1 MKIVDM
7 AQELYFELGQ
17 PTDLSV
23 PAISYW
29 LRNNIGVL
37 NNRLNKDIVID
48 DSTLELYPNLG
59 EAEKAIYKKI
69 YECYFYDLKI
79 KQTLNSINN
88 DTLLEVT
95 DGGGTVRRINRNET
109 SKIYLEAKKQSF
121 SELEVMVRDYNINDV
136 GPLQVA
142 GDDTVVGSFI
152 TDKYYTPRPFNR
164 V

>member
-29 LRNNIGVL
+29 LRNNIGIL
-37 NNRLNKDIVID
+37 NNKLNKDIVIND
-48 DSTLELYPNLG
+48 TTLELDPNLG
-59 EAEKAIYKKI
+59 EAEKSIYKKI
-69 YECYFYDLKI
+69 YECYFFDLKI

-88 DTLLEVT
+88 DSLLEVT

-109 SKIYLEAKKQSF
+109 SKIYLDAKKTALN
-121 SELEVMVRDYNINDV
+121 ELTMMISDYNINDV

-142 GDDTVVGSFI
+142 GDDTVAGSYI
-152 TDKYYTPRPFNR
+152 TDKYYSIRPFNR

>member
-1 MKIVDM
+1 M
-7 AQELYFELGQ
+7 AQEIYFELGH
-17 PTDLSV
+17 PSDLSV

-29 LRNNIGVL
+29 LRNNIGIL
-37 NNRLNKDIVID
+37 NNKLNKDIVIND
-48 DSTLELYPNLG
+48 TTLELDPNLG

-88 DTLLEVT
+88 DSLLEVT

-109 SKIYLEAKKQSF
+109 SKIYLEAKKTALN
-121 SELEVMVRDYNINDV
+121 ELTMMISDYNINDV

-142 GDDTVVGSFI
+142 GDDTVAGSFI
-152 TDKYYTPRPFNR
+152 TDKYYSIRPFNR

>member
-7 AQELYFELGQ
+7 AQEIYFELGQ
-17 PTDLSV
+17 PSDLSV

-29 LRNNIGVL
+29 LRNNIGIL
-37 NNRLNKDIVID
+37 NNRLNKDIVIN
-48 DSTLELYPNLG
+48 DSTLELDPNLG
-59 EAEKAIYKKI
+59 EAEKSIYKKI

-88 DTLLEVT
+88 DSLLEVT

-109 SKIYLEAKKQSF
+109 SKIYLDAKKTALN
-121 SELEVMVRDYNINDV
+121 ELTMMITDYNVNDA

-142 GDDTVVGSFI
+142 GDDTVAGSFI
-152 TDKYYTPRPFNR
+152 TDKYFSIRPFNR

>member
-17 PTDLSV
+17 PSDLSI

-29 LRNNIGVL
+29 LRNNIGIL
-37 NNRLNKDIVID
+37 NNKINKDIIIN
-48 DSTLELYPNLG
+48 DSTLELDPNLG

-79 KQTLNSINN
+79 KQTLNSINS
-88 DTLLEVT
+88 DSLLEVT
-95 DGGGTVRRINRNET
+95 DGGGTVRKINRNET
-109 SKIYLEAKKQSF
+109 SKIYLEAKKSALN
-121 SELEVMVRDYNINDV
+121 ELTMMISDYNINDV

-142 GDDTVVGSFI
+142 GDDTVAGSYI
-152 TDKYYTPRPFNR
+152 TDKYYSIRPFNR

>member
-1 MKIVDM
+1 M

-29 LRNNIGVL
+29 LRNNIGIL
-37 NNRLNKDIVID
+37 NNKLNKDIVIND
-48 DSTLELYPNLG
+48 ATLELDPNLG
-59 EAEKAIYKKI
+59 EAEKSVYKKI
-69 YECYFYDLKI
+69 YECYFYDLKV

-88 DTLLEVT
+88 DSVLEVT

-109 SKIYLEAKKQSF
+109 SKIYLDAKKTALT
-121 SELEVMVRDYNINDV
+121 ELTMMVGDYNVNDV
-136 GPLQVA
+136 GPLQIA
-142 GDDTVVGSFI
+142 GDDTVAGSFI

>member
-7 AQELYFELGQ
+7 AQEIYFELGQ
-17 PTDLSV
+17 PSDLSV

-29 LRNNIGVL
+29 LRNNIGIL
-37 NNRLNKDIVID
+37 NNRLNKDIVIN
-48 DSTLELYPNLG
+48 DSTLELDPNLG
-59 EAEKAIYKKI
+59 EAEKSIYKKI
-69 YECYFYDLKI
+69 YECYFFDLKI

-88 DTLLEVT
+88 DSLLEVT

-109 SKIYLEAKKQSF
+109 SKIYLDAKKTALN
-121 SELEVMVRDYNINDV
+121 ELTMMITDYNVNDA

-142 GDDTVVGSFI
+142 GDDTVAGSFI
-152 TDKYYTPRPFNR
+152 TDKYFSIRPFNR

>member
-29 LRNNIGVL
+29 LRNNIGIL
-37 NNRLNKDIVID
+37 NNKLNKDIVIND
-48 DSTLELYPNLG
+48 ATLELDPNLG
-59 EAEKAIYKKI
+59 EAEKSVYKKI
-69 YECYFYDLKI
+69 YECYFYDLKV

-88 DTLLEVT
+88 DSVLEVT

-109 SKIYLEAKKQSF
+109 SKIYLDAKKTALT
-121 SELEVMVRDYNINDV
+121 ELTMMVGDYNINDV
-136 GPLQVA
+136 GTLQSA
-142 GDDTVVGSFI
+142 GDDTVVGFFI
-152 TDKYYTPRPFNR
+152 TDKDYTCLPFNR
-164 V
+164 I

>member
-1 MKIVDM
+1 M
-7 AQELYFELGQ
+7 AQEIYFELGH
-17 PTDLSV
+17 PSDLSV

-29 LRNNIGVL
+29 LRNNIGIL
-37 NNRLNKDIVID
+37 NNRINKDIVID
-48 DSTLELYPNLG
+48 DNTLELVPNLG
-59 EAEKAIYKKI
+59 EAEKSIYKKI

-79 KQTLNSINN
+79 KQTLGAINN

-109 SKIYLEAKKQSF
+109 SKIYLEAKKNAF
-121 SELEVMVRDYNINDV
+121 NELDMMIHDYNINDV

-142 GDDTVVGSFI
+142 GDDTVMGSFI
-152 TDKYYTPRPFNR
+152 TDKYYSPRPFNR

>member
-7 AQELYFELGQ
+7 AQELHFELGQ

-29 LRNNIGVL
+29 LRNNIGIL
-37 NNRLNKDIVID
+37 NNRLNKDIIVD
-48 DSTLELYPNLG
+48 DNSLELIPNLG
-59 EAEKAIYKKI
+59 EAEKSIYKKI

-79 KQTLNSINN
+79 KQTLNSINS
-88 DTLLEVT
+88 DSLLEVT
-95 DGGGTVRRINRNET
+95 DGGGTVRRINKNET
-109 SKIYLEAKKQSF
+109 SKVYLEAKKQAF
-121 SELEVMVRDYNINDV
+121 SELDMMIHDYNINDV

>member
-1 MKIVDM
+1 M
-7 AQELYFELGQ
+7 AQEIYFELGQ
-17 PTDLSV
+17 PSDLSV

-29 LRNNIGVL
+29 LRNNIGIL
-37 NNRLNKDIVID
+37 NNKLNKDIVIND
-48 DSTLELYPNLG
+48 TTLELDPNLG

-79 KQTLNSINN
+79 KQTLNSINS
-88 DTLLEVT
+88 DSLLEVT

-109 SKIYLEAKKQSF
+109 SKIYLDAKKTALN
-121 SELEVMVRDYNINDV
+121 ELTMMISDYNINDV

-142 GDDTVVGSFI
+142 GDDTVAGSFI
-152 TDKYYTPRPFNR
+152 TDKYYSIRPFNR

>member
-7 AQELYFELGQ
+7 AQEIYFELGH
-17 PTDLSV
+17 PSDLSV

-29 LRNNIGVL
+29 LRNNIGIL
-37 NNRLNKDIVID
+37 NNKLNKDIVIND
-48 DSTLELYPNLG
+48 TTLELDPNLG

-88 DTLLEVT
+88 DSLLEVT

-109 SKIYLEAKKQSF
+109 SKIYLEAKKSAIN
-121 SELEVMVRDYNINDV
+121 ELTMMISDYNINDV

-142 GDDTVVGSFI
+142 GDDTVAGSFI
-152 TDKYYTPRPFNR
+152 TDKYYSIRPFNR